1 MLEFNLYNNF
11 NPNMSSNFIINASS
25 NTNLNVKARGV
36 ALSYELWQ
44 TGYKYTSTAT
54 LSIKAEIGDVVE
66 ILIDDNYTLA
76 TASSTVE
83 KFDLNLLYIVTDID
97 DSNKATLKNYFW
109 AMIDGVEAPT
119 TILNGSSF
127 SVLSTITNP
136 KIISLKYDG
145 LIANS
150 NELAQQVKYNRKSD
164 TDTAEKIA
172 KDMFRVIK
180 RQPFVV
186 IKNNEIKTVL
196 VSRAWYRQT
205 ISTMI
210 SGVQNP
216 SIENETIIQRSN
228 YNFLNAYVKA
238 ADVYPSQ
245 PVTYTIDDDDIVID
259 LSSYSGDGSD
269 LPQQRLIKTS
279 FFDEQPTT
287 AEIKAEIT
295 KDTTVANIFFNQN
308 ELLKLY
314 VNDLIDLYYQGQ
326 LYQGYIA
333 DRAYFESDG
342 GLLNERLLFIEGGN
356 K

>member
-1 MLEFNLYNNF
+1 MIEFNLYNNF
-11 NPNMSSNFIINASS
+11 NPNKPSNFII
-25 NTNLNVKARGV
+25 KARGV
-36 ALSYELWQ
+36 AMNYELWQ

-66 ILIDDNYTLA
+66 ILIDDSYTLS
-76 TASSTVE
+76 TAAIKVE

-109 AMIDGVEAPT
+109 AAIDGVEVPIS
-119 TILNGSSF
+119 ILNGSSL
-127 SVLSTITNP
+127 SVLNTITNP
-136 KIISLKYDG
+136 KIVSLVNNG
-145 LIANS
+145 LIANN

-172 KDMFRVIK
+172 QDMFRVIK

-186 IKNNEIKTVL
+186 IINNEIKTVL
-196 VSRAWYRQT
+196 ASRTWDRQT

-216 SIENETIIQRSN
+216 SIEFETIIQRSN
-228 YNFLNAYVKA
+228 YNFLNAYVKTNDA
-238 ADVYPSQ
+238 YPSQ
-245 PVTYTIDDDDIVID
+245 PLTYTIDDRNNVINIAD
-259 LSSYSGDGSD
+259 YTGNGSD
-269 LPQQRLIKTS
+269 LPSQRLIKTS

-287 AEIKAEIT
+287 AEIKALIT

-308 ELLKLY
+308 ELMPLI
-314 VNDLIDLYYQGQ
+314 VNDLVNLYYEGQ

-333 DRAYFESDG
+333 DRAFFESDG
-342 GLLNERLLFIEGGN
+342 GLRNERLLFIEGGN